1 MQRYFTNEKYE
12 KKSTY
17 SLSGEAY
24 HHMTHVL
31 RMQEGDQI
39 YLVFSD
45 QVTIQAKITSINEKQ
60 VFVKEMANESQ
71 EKELPLSI
79 TIACGYPK
87 GDKIDWMVQ
96 KATELGAAAFIGFPA
111 KTSIVKWDQKK
122 LSKKQQ
128 RLEKITQEAA
138 EQSQRSFL
146 PNVTLL
152 ANEKDLISF
161 FSQYDYILVAYEESA
176 KQDETATLPRLL
188 QNVPVNSRI
197 LAIFGPEGGF
207 SPEEIATFEQNQV
220 LFCGLGPRILRAET
234 APLYLLSTISYH
246 CELLYS

>member
-12 KKSTY
+12 EKDTY
-17 SLSGEAY
+17 SLSGEPY
-24 HHMTHVL
+24 HHITHVM

-45 QVTIQAKITSINEKQ
+45 QVTIQAKITFISEQK
-60 VFVKEMANESQ
+60 VFVEEVAKESQ
-71 EKELPLSI
+71 EKELPLEV

-87 GDKIDWMVQ
+87 GDKFDWLVQ

-138 EQSQRSFL
+138 EQSQRSYL
-146 PNVTLL
+146 PDVTLL
-152 ANEKDLISF
+152 ANERDLLNL

-176 KQDETATLPRLL
+176 KQDETATLAKLL
-188 QNVPVNSRI
+188 QDVSVNARI

-207 SPEEIATFEQNQV
+207 MPEEISMFEQNQA

-234 APLYLLSTISYH
+234 APLYLLSAISYH
-246 CELLYS
+246 WELLYR